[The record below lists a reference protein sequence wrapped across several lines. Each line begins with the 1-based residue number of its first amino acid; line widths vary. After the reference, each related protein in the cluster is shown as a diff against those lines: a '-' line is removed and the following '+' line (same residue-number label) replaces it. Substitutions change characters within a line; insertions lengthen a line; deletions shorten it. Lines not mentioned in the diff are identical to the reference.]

1 MARRK
6 KVFQP
11 TGFENVGKSKLS
23 ATIYASM
30 MNSYPWMQLTP
41 QAKVLYLYM
50 KLQMYG
56 QKPLEDYPADT
67 FVFNFGM
74 YVKTYHLYS
83 NWKQFDR
90 DCKQL
95 VKWGFIKVY
104 ENGHT
109 TRTKNIYQFS
119 GEWQNINT
127 QYERT
132 INPISD
138 GI

>member
-6 KVFQP
+6 KAFRP
-11 TGFENVGKSKLS
+11 TGFENVGKSNLS

-56 QKPLEDYPADT
+56 QKPLENYPADT
-67 FVFNFGM
+67 FVFNFSM

-109 TRTKNIYQFS
+109 TRTKNVYQFS
-119 GEWQNINT
+119 GEWQSINT

>member
-6 KVFQP
+6 KVFRP
-11 TGFENVGKSKLS
+11 TGFENVGKSNLS

-119 GEWQNINT
+119 GEWQNINA

-132 INPISD
+132 TNPISD

>member
-6 KVFQP
+6 KAFRP
-11 TGFENVGKSKLS
+11 TGFENVGKSNLS

-74 YVKTYHLYS
+74 YVKTYHIYS

-119 GEWQNINT
+119 GEWQNIDAQHGQTKNL
-127 QYERT
+127 
-132 INPISD
+132 ISD

>member
-1 MARRK
+1 MSKRK
-6 KVFQP
+6 KVFRQ
-11 TGFENVGKSKLS
+11 TGFENVGKSNLS

-56 QKPLEDYPADT
+56 QKPLENYPADT

>member
-6 KVFQP
+6 KVFRP
-11 TGFENVGKSKLS
+11 TGFENVGKSNLS